1 MSHRLLPRITAS
13 ALMIPIALT
22 LLVTSSSY
30 ADENKQPNGSPSPS
44 STSEE
49 TVLGSSEASNNNWSG
64 AVIKIRELKRSET
77 GDYAQLIWTL
87 DNKSSTYISL
97 SYLQNETYNYLGT
110 AEASG
115 LVLLDESSG
124 IRFHPYIDSAGECL
138 CAGAD
143 YSNTKQ
149 FALITGPGAQNTYW
163 ASYRLPPEVDKVT
176 IEIPGFLP
184 IKDVPVS

>member
-1 MSHRLLPRITAS
+1 MPNRLLPRITAS
-13 ALMIPIALT
+13 ALVVPIALV
-22 LLVTSSSY
+22 LLTTSSSY
-30 ADENKQPNGSPSPS
+30 ANENEKPNESPSNSP
-44 STSEE
+44 EE
-49 TVLGSSEASNNNWSG
+49 AALGSSEANNSNWDG
-64 AVIKIRELKRSET
+64 AVVKINELKRSET

-143 YSNTKQ
+143 YSTPEM
-149 FALITGPGAQNTYW
+149 FALITDSGYQNTYW

-176 IEIPGFLP
+176 IEIPGFHP

>member
-87 DNKSSTYISL
+87 ENRSSTFISM
-97 SYLQNETYNYLGT
+97 SYLQNRVYDYNG
-110 AEASG
+110 ASEGSG
-115 LVLLDESSG
+115 LVLIDESRG
-124 IRFHPYIDSAGECL
+124 LRFHPYIDSTGGCL
-138 CAGAD
+138 CAGAEH
-143 YSNTKQ
+143 SPTQ

-176 IEIPGFLP
+176 IEIPGFHP